1 MKRLDRWAACTVL
14 FAAFLACISSLAP
27 RARASGDEPETVVVT
42 YRPQPGKED
51 ALLQVLR
58 EARSTRARLAL
69 ADDSPYLLVRAGS
82 PGNVRFIEVF
92 TWKSEEIP
100 DHAPQEIRDQW
111 DRMQKLVRPLDGHP
125 GIDFEQVQILPPK

>member
-1 MKRLDRWAACTVL
+1 MNRTNRWTASAVLAASL
-14 FAAFLACISSLAP
+14 LALAFPFAR
-27 RARASGDEPETVVVT
+27 RARASGDEPETVFVT

-58 EARSTRARLAL
+58 EARATRTRLAL
-69 ADDSPYLLVRAGS
+69 ADESPYLLLRAGTAD
-82 PGNVRFIEVF
+82 NVRFIEVF

-125 GIDFEQVQILPPK
+125 GIDFEPVRVLPEK